1 MRVVY
6 PALQSTW
13 LDVDQ
18 KVKPTSTVKTF
29 GSISRLVSRKGHDVI
44 LQALGELKQDFKF
57 RYLIGG
63 IGPEEEN
70 LRQLVKTL
78 NLENNVVFLGKVA
91 EENLIKFYDS
101 LDVYIML
108 NRIEYGDVEGFGY
121 SFAEAAARYIP
132 SIGGANGGA
141 VEAISANGGFLV
153 DTEDLDQVKDAI
165 ISYIKSDRLIQEH
178 GINANMFCRR
188 NFSLE
193 KMVNS
198 FLCEI

>member
-1 MRVVY
+1 
-6 PALQSTW
+6 
-13 LDVDQ
+13 
-18 KVKPTSTVKTF
+18 
-29 GSISRLVSRKGHDVI
+29 
-44 LQALGELKQDFKF
+44 
-57 RYLIGG
+57 
-63 IGPEEEN
+63 
-70 LRQLVKTL
+70 
-78 NLENNVVFLGKVA
+78 LGKVA
-91 EENLIKFYDS
+91 EENLIEFYDS

-108 NRIEYGDVEGFGY
+108 NRIECGDVEGFGY

-141 VEAISANGGFLV
+141 VEVIPANGGFLV

-165 ISYIKSDRLIQEH
+165 ISYIKSDGLIQEH

-193 KMVNS
+193 KMVDG